1 MLQYTDTTVFNVGA
15 QTIVNTIN
23 CVGVMGAG
31 LALECQLRFPEMF
44 QDYVERCKS
53 KSVKIGKPY
62 LYRSYGSPW
71 IMNFPTKNHW
81 KYPSK
86 IEWIEQ
92 GLDYFAKNY
101 ERGCIQSIAF
111 PKLGCDKG
119 GLNWRD
125 VQTIME
131 NYLQNLNIDIY
142 ICLDRESEAT
152 GIEGVMTELLNNKQN
167 TLWANK
173 LGIKNDISRKILES
187 LPIKRF
193 RDLSKIEGVGKQTY
207 RDIFKFLYSVAVQKD
222 SIFSQDH
229 QIPNVSHL
237 IFPINAP
244 VEVTEID
251 DIALTQTE
259 DTNTTNEPIIIKSNS
274 GYKLDTKRRNY
285 LICELKNSVGLD
297 FNELHK
303 LKWCDFIT
311 DELTGQIAVF
321 GKAISSSIWQEIQL
335 MKNNS
340 NLESHVFYNSKNA
353 SELSVKTIK
362 KIIRDAAKNTEDVNK
377 LNSQILQKLPE
388 KQLELNLS
396 Y

>member
-167 TLWANK
+167 TLWAYK
-173 LGIKNDISRKILES
+173 LGIKNDISRKISES
-187 LPIKRF
+187 LPIK
-193 RDLSKIEGVGKQTY
+193 TY
-207 RDIFKFLYSVAVQKD
+207 RDIFKFLYSVAVQED
-222 SIFSQDH
+222 SISSQDH
-229 QIPNVSHL
+229 EIANVSHL

-244 VEVTEID
+244 GEVTEIGN
-251 DIALTQTE
+251 IALTQTE
-259 DTNTTNEPIIIKSNS
+259 DKNTTNEPIIIKSNS
-274 GYKLDTKRRNY
+274 IYKLDTKRRNY
-285 LICELKNSVGLD
+285 LIYQLKNSVGLD
-297 FNELHK
+297 FNELQK

-311 DELTGQIAVF
+311 NEVSGQIAVF

-340 NLESHVFYNSKNA
+340 HLDSHVFYNSNNGSK
-353 SELSVKTIK
+353 LSVDTIK
-362 KIIRDAAKNTEDVNK
+362 KIIRDATKKTEDVNK
-377 LNSQILQKLPE
+377 LNSQALQKLPE

>member
-1 MLQYTDTTVFNVGA
+1 MLKYTDTTVFNVGA
-15 QTIVNTIN
+15 QTIVNTVN

-167 TLWANK
+167 TLWAYK
-173 LGIKNDISRKILES
+173 LGIKNDISRKISES

-207 RDIFKFLYSVAVQKD
+207 RDIFKFLYSVAVQED
-222 SIFSQDH
+222 SISSQDH
-229 QIPNVSHL
+229 EIANVSHL

-244 VEVTEID
+244 EEVTEIGN
-251 DIALTQTE
+251 IALTQTE
-259 DTNTTNEPIIIKSNS
+259 DKNTTNEPIIIKSNS
-274 GYKLDTKRRNY
+274 IYKLDTKRRNY
-285 LICELKNSVGLD
+285 LIYQLKNSVGLD
-297 FNELHK
+297 FNELQK

-311 DELTGQIAVF
+311 DEVNGQIAVF

-340 NLESHVFYNSKNA
+340 HLDSHIFYNSNNGSK
-353 SELSVKTIK
+353 LSVETIK
-362 KIIRDAAKNTEDVNK
+362 KIIRDATKKTEDVNK
-377 LNSQILQKLPE
+377 LNSQALQKLPE

>member
-1 MLQYTDTTVFNVGA
+1 
-15 QTIVNTIN
+15 
-23 CVGVMGAG
+23 
-31 LALECQLRFPEMF
+31 
-44 QDYVERCKS
+44 
-53 KSVKIGKPY
+53 
-62 LYRSYGSPW
+62 
-71 IMNFPTKNHW
+71 MNFPTKNHW

-167 TLWANK
+167 TLWAYK
-173 LGIKNDISRKILES
+173 LGIKNDISRKISES

-207 RDIFKFLYSVAVQKD
+207 RDIFKFLYSVAVQED
-222 SIFSQDH
+222 SISSQDH
-229 QIPNVSHL
+229 EIANVSHL

-244 VEVTEID
+244 EEVTEIGN
-251 DIALTQTE
+251 IALTQTE
-259 DTNTTNEPIIIKSNS
+259 DKNTTNEPIIIKSNS
-274 GYKLDTKRRNY
+274 IYKLDTKRRNY
-285 LICELKNSVGLD
+285 LIYQLKNSVGLD
-297 FNELHK
+297 FNELQK

-311 DELTGQIAVF
+311 DEVNGQIAVF

-340 NLESHVFYNSKNA
+340 HLDSHIFYNSNNGSK
-353 SELSVKTIK
+353 LSVETIK
-362 KIIRDAAKNTEDVNK
+362 KIIRDATKKTEDVNK
-377 LNSQILQKLPE
+377 LNSQALQKLPE

>member
-1 MLQYTDTTVFNVGA
+1 
-15 QTIVNTIN
+15 
-23 CVGVMGAG
+23 
-31 LALECQLRFPEMF
+31 
-44 QDYVERCKS
+44 
-53 KSVKIGKPY
+53 
-62 LYRSYGSPW
+62 
-71 IMNFPTKNHW
+71 
-81 KYPSK
+81 
-86 IEWIEQ
+86 
-92 GLDYFAKNY
+92 
-101 ERGCIQSIAF
+101 
-111 PKLGCDKG
+111 
-119 GLNWRD
+119 
-125 VQTIME
+125 
-131 NYLQNLNIDIY
+131 
-142 ICLDRESEAT
+142 
-152 GIEGVMTELLNNKQN
+152 
-167 TLWANK
+167 
-173 LGIKNDISRKILES
+173 
-187 LPIKRF
+187 
-193 RDLSKIEGVGKQTY
+193 
-207 RDIFKFLYSVAVQKD
+207 
-222 SIFSQDH
+222 
-229 QIPNVSHL
+229 VSHL